1 MKKIVLSV
9 CIFILSLNI
18 MVSANVN
25 SELNDIALLLKNGTI
40 ENYESI
46 LIPLKGDPEG
56 FNILKS
62 DDLTTIS
69 FGEGIKGYKVDF
81 KKLKSAY
88 NKGEKNVLPYLIED
102 NKYYFPIIVSDREV
116 ATAEIVK
123 TDSGYKVLCVSSEN
137 FSKERENI
145 DFKNVKYIKQ
155 TTIIN
160 GFLIND
166 GNKETFIDLDKN
178 ESVSEISTKD
188 ISTYNDSVM
197 DDFIKRAESSQNGLI
212 GGGSSFEDSN
222 NTVILPILV
231 IALMCLS
238 LLGVKKLK
246 SK

>member
-1 MKKIVLSV
+1 MKKTVLSV
-9 CIFILSLNI
+9 CIFILSINI
-18 MVSANVN
+18 MAWANVN

-56 FNILKS
+56 FNILKN

-102 NKYYFPIIVSDREV
+102 NKYYFPIIISDREV
-116 ATAEIVK
+116 ATAEIEK
-123 TDSGYKVLCVSSEN
+123 TGSGYKVLCVSSEN

-145 DFKNVKYIKQ
+145 DLKNAKYIKQ
-155 TTIIN
+155 TTVIN

-166 GNKETFIDLDKN
+166 GKQEIFIDLDKPAA
-178 ESVSEISTKD
+178 ERSVNK
-188 ISTYNDSVM
+188 SVI
-197 DDFIKRAESSQNGLI
+197 DDFIKRAENSQGGLI

-231 IALMCLS
+231 IALICLS
-238 LLGVKKLK
+238 LTALW
-246 SK
+246 